1 MSYNKDD
8 IVPKLVSIQ
17 LDLSKKLNLAKLEK
31 NIRDFKLI
39 IGIDLTFIKE
49 ENKEKGIAC
58 FAILKNNISNI
69 KIEYKYLKDDID
81 FSYIPGFL
89 AFREFPLIEKLFYI
103 LKEEYQKEVEN
114 KEVIFFIDGHGIS
127 HPRSLGIASH
137 FGVILNQIS
146 IGIAKRKLFGY
157 YNQKELKKLK
167 ITKLYKD
174 KNKTEQLGYVLN
186 TKLIS
191 NRKILGSYELFISP
205 GNNIDCDSSL
215 NLFLQMVKI
224 YNLVITELAHKYL
237 TNLRKGII
245 NINTK

>member
-1 MSYNKDD
+1 MNKDN
-8 IVPKLVSIQ
+8 ITSKLINIQ
-17 LDLSKKLNLAKLEK
+17 LNLSKKLNLVKLEK

-49 ENKEKGIAC
+49 QNIDKGIVC
-58 FAILKNNISNI
+58 FAILKNNIRNI
-69 KIEYKYLKDDID
+69 KIEYKYLKEEVK
-81 FSYIPGFL
+81 FPYIPGFL
-89 AFREFPLIEKLFYI
+89 AFREFPLIEKLFYNI
-103 LKEEYQKEVEN
+103 KVLYTKELKN
-114 KEVIFFIDGHGIS
+114 KEILFFIDGHGIS

-137 FGVILNQIS
+137 FGVKLNQIS

-157 YNQKELKKLK
+157 YDQKELQEQK

-174 KNKTEQLGYVLN
+174 KDKTKQLGYVLN

-215 NLFLQMVKI
+215 NLFLQMVKT

-237 TNLRKGII
+237 ANLRK
-245 NINTK
+245 NILNIK